1 MLVDSWKNKEK
12 KLREIYLSL
21 KNEIRFTLITYLGI
35 MISVISGVLLARY
48 LGANARGT
56 LAYYTSFI
64 LLACFVSSF
73 NFSSGTARVMNQI
86 PENQDKNERVILI
99 KVLCIGFL
107 LSTMFACIV
116 TFSGIIEREN
126 LKISIFFFLIAT
138 GMAAISSYFEGIWT
152 YQGKLMFITAAR
164 FLGLFVPAIFAIVL
178 ILMDKATIE
187 VLLLAQ
193 LLVLAANIL
202 LIYFYTNY
210 GSHTKSPDFNVS
222 VKSAIRGMPAY
233 LIEYLSFW
241 FITYSIMHLDG
252 ATALGNY
259 VIASSLASAA
269 DSIFGASRVKYYK
282 SLIDQNIK
290 HFQKLLVVLFRSTI
304 PSLFLHLA
312 FIPFALLIPMIYGP
326 DFYSAR
332 KIAVFLLLSRIIS
345 ICARTIALFLISIKK
360 DGYST
365 FVYLSFLIPFLT
377 LSHFNEK
384 KVMGYYWTYA
394 YLYASIIM
402 FLSSLI
408 LLYSLSVKSRNR

>member
-1 MLVDSWKNKEK
+1 MFVDNWKNKEQ
-12 KLREIYLSL
+12 KLKDIYLSL

-73 NFSSGTARVMNQI
+73 NFSSGTARVMNQV
-86 PENQDKNERVILI
+86 PENQDKNEYLILI
-99 KVLCIGFL
+99 KVFCIGFL
-107 LSTMFACIV
+107 LSTAFACIV
-116 TFSGIIEREN
+116 IFSGIIESEN
-126 LKISIFFFLIAT
+126 LKVSIFFFLIAT

-152 YQGKLMFITAAR
+152 YQGKLIFITAAR

-178 ILMDKATIE
+178 VLVDKATIE

-193 LLVLAANIL
+193 LLVLVANIL
-202 LIYFYTNY
+202 LIYFYINY
-210 GSHTKSPDFNVS
+210 GSHTNSPDFNVAIM
-222 VKSAIRGMPAY
+222 SAVRGMPAY

-269 DSIFGASRVKYYK
+269 DSIFGASRVKYYR

-290 HFQKLLVVLFRSTI
+290 NFQRLLVVLFRGTI
-304 PSLFLHLA
+304 PSLVLHLA
-312 FIPFALLIPMIYGP
+312 FIPLALLIPMIYGSE
-326 DFYSAR
+326 FYSAR

-345 ICARTIALFLISIKK
+345 ICARTIVLFLVSIKK
-360 DGYST
+360 DGYSSV
-365 FVYLSFLIPFLT
+365 VYLSFLIPFLA
-377 LSHFNEK
+377 LSHFSEK
-384 KVMGYYWTYA
+384 KILGYYWTYA
-394 YLYASIIM
+394 YLYASIVM
-402 FLSSLI
+402 LLTSLI
-408 LLYSLSVKSRNR
+408 LLYSLSVKNRK